1 MGARNRIAIAASHA
15 ALMTDNRTPAR
26 VFELGTACAVAAGR
40 DLTKE
45 GTPGREAFFVL
56 EGTARVTAEGHVV
69 AHIGPGDFVG
79 EFALI
84 DAGPRSATVTAES
97 PMRVLAFD
105 APAFASLLD
114 DPQANRTILR
124 VLVARLR
131 SSIDTTNRRN
141 EQ

>member
-1 MGARNRIAIAASHA
+1 
-15 ALMTDNRTPAR
+15 MTDDRTPAR
-26 VFELGTACAVAAGR
+26 VLDLGTACAVGAGR
-40 DLTKE
+40 DLTRE
-45 GTPGREAFFVL
+45 GTPGRDAFFVL

-69 AHIGPGDFVG
+69 AHVGPGDFIG

-105 APAFASLLD
+105 APAFASLLG
-114 DPQANRTILR
+114 DPQVSRTVLR
-124 VLVARLR
+124 ALVARLR
-131 SSIDTTNRRN
+131 SSNNTTDRRK